1 MTASALAIAEELAS
15 VLEEEARRRS
25 ERPLDFYV
33 PLPHQEAFHRSPA
46 KERWAVTTNGTGKT
60 KMGAAEVCALVEGR
74 SNWWIGPPSEIWC
87 GAVSLADSAAV
98 QRKAVRELIKPELI
112 RAWPNETNPHAES
125 VLSLTNDWVVRF
137 KAYEQGRERWQGG
150 NIALFWPDEEPP
162 GDIYDEGFSR
172 TRTGGRVIVT
182 LTALNGLKWDAA
194 YQRVYVRWLAFKAKH
209 PGAKWGEVAP
219 DLFVMTASMADNT
232 HLPPGEV
239 EKQRAMFADRPL
251 MQRVRVDTGE
261 WLDTSEDAI
270 VPMDKLGSHI
280 YTLDDPPRGEWAA
293 RAIWIDSAFSK
304 SETSDRFALAHAGRS
319 MDGRVYL
326 LSQVF
331 GRLSADERV
340 SASVKAI
347 REAGCPPCYVQRTTP
362 DGEFAVRLND
372 ALMRAGL
379 PAVVQQYPSKGAVQ
393 GKVERAQSFAVIVG
407 NGQAFVHESCQEFR
421 REAGTFP
428 HAEHDDVFDAGM
440 GAMMILV
447 EPHDDGAAWAANE
460 RAHQMA
466 SQARG
471 SSDNPWASDPRYN
484 DNAPDREMMLEDS
497 MLDGD

>member
-15 VLEEEARRRS
+15 GLEAEARRRA

-33 PLPHQEAFHRSPA
+33 PLPHGAAFHACAS
-46 KERWAVTTNGTGKT
+46 KERWLVAANGSGKT
-60 KMGAAEVCALVEGR
+60 VIGAAEVVALITGK
-74 SNWWIGPPSEIWC
+74 SGWWVGPPSEVWC
-87 GAVSLADSAAV
+87 GAVSLADSV
-98 QRKAVRELIKPELI
+98 KIQRPAI
-112 RAWPNETNPHAES
+112 RRFLPLGSVAKWTDEDNARAES
-125 VLSLTNDWVVRF
+125 LLVMKSGWKVRF
-137 KAYEQGRERWQGG
+137 MSSTQDRETWQGG
-150 NIALFWPDEEPP
+150 NIAGIWFDEEPDP
-162 GDIYDEGFSR
+162 GVFDEAFSR
-172 TRTGGRVIVT
+172 TRTGGRIWVT
-182 LTALNGLKWDAA
+182 FTPLKGLKWDVA
-194 YQRVYVRWLAFKAKH
+194 YTRVYAPWLAFQKTH
-209 PGAKWGEVAP
+209 RGARWGEVA
-219 DLFVMTASMADNT
+219 DGLSVFTAAMTDNT
-232 HLPPGEV
+232 HLAAAEI
-239 EKQRAMFADRPL
+239 EAQRTMFAARPL
-251 MQRVRVDTGE
+251 MLRARLHGE
-261 WLDTSEDAI
+261 WLETSEDAI
-270 VPMDKLGSHI
+270 VPMDRLGSHI
-280 YTLDDPPRGEWAA
+280 YTLDDPPRGGWAA